1 MNNSVKTGP
10 VLTAL
15 ATELRSLEAGT
26 FEIHDYAGA
35 DDLMAAGACSIG
47 SCISCIGCTSG

>member
-10 VLTAL
+10 DLTAL
-15 ATELRSLEAGT
+15 AAELRSLETGT
-26 FEIHDYAGA
+26 FEIHDYAGV

-47 SCISCIGCTSG
+47 SCISCIGCTS